1 MSTLPDELL
10 DYIND
15 FTKDYF
21 TMKFTVETVKSLG
34 VPVAKV
40 NVQIIETNEKEIKEL
55 KLENLQNI
63 LPTTK
68 MSRPKV
74 GGGRMTLEMVDAE
87 IIKSIKKDLEAK
99 KGEYNVNIE
108 SKITTKKQIYN
119 ELSKKMEDGFETI
132 MVVTM
137 ATKGKIEEAKDYTKK
152 KSNLKF

>member
-55 KLENLQNI
+55 KLENLQKI

-74 GGGRMTLEMVDAE
+74 GGRYMPLEMVDDE
-87 IIKSIKKDLEAK
+87 IINSIKKDLEAN